1 MSQENVEIARRGAQ
15 PRTAPPMKWTTLSTI
30 LPTDRKARPIPR
42 TTVETPFPIPL
53 KGWIMNRI
61 LILEPKWQ
69 LSGWLASD
77 LRDGGTGAIRWFL
90 SWDAPS
96 G

>member
-1 MSQENVEIARRGAQ
+1 VRRGAQ

-30 LPTDRKARPIPR
+30 LPPDRNVLAIPR

-61 LILEPKWQ
+61 LMLEPKWHVC
-69 LSGWLASD
+69 G
-77 LRDGGTGAIRWFL
+77 
-90 SWDAPS
+90 
-96 G
+96 